1 MSTTGPG
8 SNGNGPRRP
17 DAPPRLDGYDLL
29 GEVGRGD
36 TGVVYKARQ
45 RGSGRLVAI
54 KVVHSEL
61 LPEGPSERAR
71 KADDRFEAELQAA
84 AGLKHEHLVPVL
96 EVGRCDGRPYCVTAY
111 VEGTDLGEALRDG
124 PLPNRRA
131 AAYVEAA
138 ARAVHHA
145 HMHGL
150 VHRDLKPRSILLDT
164 DDRPLVADFGLTGW
178 LRGGAQPGPV
188 PGTPDYAAP
197 EQARDAAWADTGADV
212 YALGAILYH
221 ALTGRPPFQSAVQV

>member
-1 MSTTGPG
+1 G
-8 SNGNGPRRP
+8 SS
-17 DAPPRLDGYDLL
+17 DGSAY
-29 GEVGRGD
+29 GF
-36 TGVVYKARQ
+36 Y
-45 RGSGRLVAI
+45 
-54 KVVHSEL
+54 
-61 LPEGPSERAR
+61 
-71 KADDRFEAELQAA
+71 
-84 AGLKHEHLVPVL
+84 
-96 EVGRCDGRPYCVTAY
+96 AY
-111 VEGTDLGEALRDG
+111 VGGSDQDEALREG
-124 PLPNRRA
+124 PQPNQRA
-131 AAYVEAA
+131 AAYFEAA